1 MVVFQLLS
9 KMKFVSNCFIIY
21 IFFFL
26 NSSFASNHVKEI
38 SCNIS
43 LSTNIKNIS
52 PLEMTA
58 PREIKIIYNTRTN
71 QLVDYIWNKKSV
83 LEDFE
88 LINTNE
94 NNKFMEIKKKGF
106 EKKLSD
112 SDIRNGIYFKV
123 NINNLKANLRKMF
136 VRPVNYKCI

>member
-1 MVVFQLLS
+1 
-9 KMKFVSNCFIIY
+9 
-21 IFFFL
+21 
-26 NSSFASNHVKEI
+26 
-38 SCNIS
+38 
-43 LSTNIKNIS
+43 
-52 PLEMTA
+52 MTA

>member
-1 MVVFQLLS
+1 
-9 KMKFVSNCFIIY
+9 
-21 IFFFL
+21 
-26 NSSFASNHVKEI
+26 
-38 SCNIS
+38 
-43 LSTNIKNIS
+43 
-52 PLEMTA
+52 MTA

-88 LINTNE
+88 LINADE

-106 EKKLSD
+106 EKKLSN
-112 SDIRNGIYFKV
+112 SDFRNGIYFKV

>member
-1 MVVFQLLS
+1 
-9 KMKFVSNCFIIY
+9 MKFVSNCFIIY

>member
-1 MVVFQLLS
+1 
-9 KMKFVSNCFIIY
+9 MKFVSNCFITY